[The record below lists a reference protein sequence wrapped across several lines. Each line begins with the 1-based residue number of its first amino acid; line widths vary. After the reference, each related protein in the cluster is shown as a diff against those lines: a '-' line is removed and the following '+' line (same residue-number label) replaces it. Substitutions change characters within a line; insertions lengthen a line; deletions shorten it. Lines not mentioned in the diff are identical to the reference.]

1 MNVPIAVKA
10 ASPGRVKISN
20 IDISYTMQT
29 RAIDASLEGGIL
41 SPDGIYRNL
50 KVNVAHGDNVNRVSK
65 AIIQLNNTNGV
76 NPSFQWLNGDICS
89 QF

>member
-29 RAIDASLEGGIL
+29 RALDASLEGGIL
-41 SPDGIYRNL
+41 SPDGVYRNL

-65 AIIQLNNTNGV
+65 A
-76 NPSFQWLNGDICS
+76 
-89 QF
+89 